1 MVFETTYAGC
11 ERRAKVLLKARP
23 TPAQLVDRFA
33 PPLPDGLE
41 LYLDAADI
49 SGDDWLPRVQANLAA
64 MQPPA
69 GFAWIVEGP
78 LRSLDGSFFDITVP
92 SEANFETLRRIC
104 AVARAIG
111 AAGVNIH
118 CINPVDDLRAVPAAE
133 RRQVLNACLGL
144 LREYVRLC
152 HEAGAV
158 ALIENIPPV
167 ARMREGRFMTSS
179 IGIVPS
185 DLAYACRGVDGL
197 FVTLDVSHAQL
208 YLNVTAGHAL
218 DDSLE
223 HQALLSPLVEGLR
236 RQDEAQDIAE
246 YADALA
252 GLVKS
257 VHLSNAI
264 GLLGEGMAFDYGN
277 IDMERAVRRLSREA
291 DFLVTE
297 TLEPD
302 PNSAVHMREAQRR
315 IAEVLA

>member
-1 MVFETTYAGC
+1 
-11 ERRAKVLLKARP
+11 
-23 TPAQLVDRFA
+23 
-33 PPLPDGLE
+33 
-41 LYLDAADI
+41 
-49 SGDDWLPRVQANLAA
+49 

-69 GFAWIVEGP
+69 GFAWI
-78 LRSLDGSFFDITVP
+78 
-92 SEANFETLRRIC
+92 
-104 AVARAIG
+104 
-111 AAGVNIH
+111 
-118 CINPVDDLRAVPAAE
+118 
-133 RRQVLNACLGL
+133 
-144 LREYVRLC
+144 
-152 HEAGAV
+152 
-158 ALIENIPPV
+158 
-167 ARMREGRFMTSS
+167 
-179 IGIVPS
+179 
-185 DLAYACRGVDGL
+185 
-197 FVTLDVSHAQL
+197 
-208 YLNVTAGHAL
+208 
-218 DDSLE
+218 
-223 HQALLSPLVEGLR
+223 VEGLR